1 MRALS
6 GFGPPFHFGC
16 QTRRL
21 QSFSVWGTDSCPCTD
36 SSSLSDVSRG
46 GCSTG
51 PSKSKVRR
59 REECLK
65 EVEPQARDAG
75 ASATSLV
82 VKVAFS
88 CARSYGGFRELSAEA
103 AVATTERH
111 WQKAG
116 QLSLCTEIYF
126 LTILSQSL
134 RVDHCHL
141 QTIPKGGT
149 LLRPFHPCKK
159 ERRVQSSEKD
169 CDAHVWRTLG
179 DGSC

>member
-1 MRALS
+1 MLKHPKYFRFF
-6 GFGPPFHFGC
+6 GFLVKFSKIDKFQKTQYIFCIMYKIYNSNFVIFAIFAISIYFIYFVYTRIRPGPFTLMEDRHVAFSA
-16 QTRRL
+16 
-21 QSFSVWGTDSCPCTD
+21 QSAVNATWGTDSCPCTD

-88 CARSYGGFRELSAEA
+88 CARS
-103 AVATTERH
+103 
-111 WQKAG
+111 
-116 QLSLCTEIYF
+116 
-126 LTILSQSL
+126 
-134 RVDHCHL
+134 
-141 QTIPKGGT
+141 
-149 LLRPFHPCKK
+149 
-159 ERRVQSSEKD
+159 
-169 CDAHVWRTLG
+169 
-179 DGSC
+179 